1 MGRGKGR
8 GQLENAPRGKAGRAG
23 RPQKDASMKDDRP
36 QPATLTKSASMAG
49 AQTIGMLHLHLL
61 KIPLLLFLIVRER
74 NADP

>member
-49 AQTIGMLHLHLL
+49 AQTIGMLHLHRL
-61 KIPLLLFLIVRER
+61 KFLLFLIVHER